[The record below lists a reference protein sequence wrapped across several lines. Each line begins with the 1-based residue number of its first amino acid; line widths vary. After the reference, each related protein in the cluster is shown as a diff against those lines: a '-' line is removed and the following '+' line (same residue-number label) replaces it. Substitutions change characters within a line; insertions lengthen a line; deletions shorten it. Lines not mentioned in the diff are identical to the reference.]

1 MSVGVSTHDGFCQ
14 MLLSLGKLEAVERGR
29 VYNEHGLVVTF
40 HPQYPDGYE
49 KLPDNEAAWRIGDDC
64 DDEAQRRAEAFVAYA
79 NHWAGAR

>member
-1 MSVGVSTHDGFCQ
+1 MSEAGPAHVGFCK

-29 VYNEHGLVVTF
+29 IYNEHGLVVTF